1 MQPFAHQAQS
11 SVFPLYLRQD
21 PQTGAV
27 QFLSVLPDVK
37 VKSTSTLFSQLLGY
51 DSTLSSYE
59 SDQDLTATRAN
70 YTKGKPFTATSAGRV
85 TMARAV
91 QVHIPTI
98 VASTY
103 DRSGRLQGNLMAQ
116 VPIPRGTL
124 QNDVVSY
131 QATTAH
137 YVPVQAYGSSLDS
150 VEFYLTNESGA
161 PLDLQV
167 SQFSITLT
175 IGWAAPSEPMLG
187 SAEAE
192 NLVRDIKM
200 AYRR

>member
-1 MQPFAHQAQS
+1 
-11 SVFPLYLRQD
+11 
-21 PQTGAV
+21 
-27 QFLSVLPDVK
+27 
-37 VKSTSTLFSQLLGY
+37 
-51 DSTLSSYE
+51 
-59 SDQDLTATRAN
+59 
-70 YTKGKPFTATSAGRV
+70 
-85 TMARAV
+85 
-91 QVHIPTI
+91 
-98 VASTY
+98 
-103 DRSGRLQGNLMAQ
+103 MAQ

-131 QATTAH
+131 QAATVH

-150 VEFYLTNESGA
+150 VEFYLTNESGE

-192 NLVRDIKM
+192 NLPRDIKK
-200 AYRR
+200 